1 MSQELILKEEV
12 YAVVGAAM
20 EVYNELG
27 CGFLEPVYQEALAM
41 ELRDREIPFN
51 EQCGLQ
57 IRYKGRVLNR
67 TYCCDFICFEKL
79 IVEIKALEKLMGR
92 DESQL
97 LNYLKATGLKVGVLL
112 NFGCHGKLEWKR
124 FVF

>member
-1 MSQELILKEEV
+1 MERESTNNTNLHELISEKEIGMSQKLILKEEV

-51 EQCGLQ
+51 EQCVLQ
-57 IRYKGRVLNR
+57 IRYKGRVLNK
-67 TYCCDFICFEKL
+67 TYCSDFICFEKL
-79 IVEIKALEKLMGR
+79 IVEIK
-92 DESQL
+92 
-97 LNYLKATGLKVGVLL
+97 
-112 NFGCHGKLEWKR
+112 
-124 FVF
+124 